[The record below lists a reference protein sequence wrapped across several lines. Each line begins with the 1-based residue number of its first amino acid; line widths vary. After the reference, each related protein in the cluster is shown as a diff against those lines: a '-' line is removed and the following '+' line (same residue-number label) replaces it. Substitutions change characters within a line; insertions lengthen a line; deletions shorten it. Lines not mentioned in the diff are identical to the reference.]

1 MAHAEMVWCQ
11 EEPRN
16 MGAWSFIEPELEDVL
31 TTLGAKY
38 KRVTYAGRRASA
50 STASGLMSRHMEQI
64 DALLNAALKDAI
76 E

>member
-1 MAHAEMVWCQ
+1 
-11 EEPRN
+11 
-16 MGAWSFIEPELEDVL
+16 LEDVL

-50 STASGLMSRHMEQI
+50 STASGLMSRHMEQRE
-64 DALLNAALKDAI
+64 ALLNAALKDAI